1 MMYERPPTNPFQN
14 PPRNITFPFQNNI
27 LMFQQHQDE
36 SLYDAWTHFKNL
48 IQRVP
53 YHGLSLWSLTQFF
66 YDHIDRYTK
75 IDINYAADAYD
86 EPIGDIEDKVDN
98 PSPQSTSQVLLSF
111 EVYTLPVTY
120 PKEVDE
126 TMGISMEV
134 EPLDHTK
141 IEDLGLNTCSHDL
154 SLCSREIL
162 SIDEPKPKL
171 LPNFSPLDVN
181 LGDKRG
187 TDPPINPYSPDSLG
201 RHPVTKNVNPIS
213 LIKGEE
219 EKSAKDNVM
228 SSDSIKNPN
237 GSDVVVPLKE
247 VEKENEAENGLYLMR
262 RSLEVLRTFGWLLEE
277 IHVTWAQLERRN
289 RQDYSTPKSLEEFCP
304 MPGDGVIILSD
315 VVISCKRRRQ
325 EPHDSVRTQPPQK
338 KP

>member
-1 MMYERPPTNPFQN
+1 
-14 PPRNITFPFQNNI
+14 
-27 LMFQQHQDE
+27 
-36 SLYDAWTHFKNL
+36 
-48 IQRVP
+48 
-53 YHGLSLWSLTQFF
+53 
-66 YDHIDRYTK
+66 
-75 IDINYAADAYD
+75 AYD

-120 PKEVDE
+120 PKEVNE

-201 RHPVTKNVNPIS
+201 RKEKKFSTDPEDEVRINPDGVASLNLVNEAVYHSPVDFTLGVVVLVFDLQVIFD
-213 LIKGEE
+213 E
-219 EKSAKDNVM
+219 EKPG
-228 SSDSIKNPN
+228 SS
-237 GSDVVVPLKE
+237 
-247 VEKENEAENGLYLMR
+247 
-262 RSLEVLRTFGWLLEE
+262 
-277 IHVTWAQLERRN
+277 
-289 RQDYSTPKSLEEFCP
+289 
-304 MPGDGVIILSD
+304 
-315 VVISCKRRRQ
+315 
-325 EPHDSVRTQPPQK
+325 
-338 KP
+338 